1 MMKRV
6 HSASSSYSSPPLG
19 GEARRGGFD
28 VRRPLSQP
36 LPLAGE
42 RRKNYEAL
50 SLLLMLVTSLSGRR
64 MMGRE
69 VVAGVRVR
77 F

>member
-1 MMKRV
+1 MPLFMLFFMFLSHVRGRGEV
-6 HSASSSYSSPPLG
+6 RGVQRAPPPLPIS
-19 GEARRGGFD
+19 
-28 VRRPLSQP
+28 PLT
-36 LPLAGE
+36 GE

>member
-6 HSASSSYSSPPLG
+6 PSASSSYSSPPLG

-28 VRRPLSQP
+28 VRRPLP